1 MMDRRTFLAVSGAA
15 ALGFPALSG
24 RAAAQQAG
32 TLRVAS
38 LKFGSLGW
46 LIETI
51 RAEGIDKALG
61 LDIQVLE
68 VATNQAGPIALMSGD
83 ADVIVSDW
91 PWAMR
96 QRSLGEQVRFRPFSS
111 ALGSVMVPKDSPIKS
126 VKDLEGKKL
135 GVAGSAIDK
144 SWLLTRAYTR
154 KVNGADLAD
163 KVSPV
168 FGAAP
173 LIAEELRNGR
183 LDACLNFWPYAARLS
198 GSGFTELIGMGQV
211 LKELGIDPVPALV
224 GFVWKEKTAAT
235 KATAIAAFIEA
246 ARKGNEVLARS
257 DEAWQRVRPLV
268 KPTSDAE
275 LAAIAKA
282 YRAGIPGPWGPAE
295 TQSAEKLMGIL
306 AEAGDKELMGHGTR
320 FDAKLFEA

>member
-1 MMDRRTFLAVSGAA
+1 MIDRRTFLAATGAA
-15 ALGFPALSG
+15 AVSLPALTG
-24 RAAAQQAG
+24 RAVAQAG
-32 TLRVAS
+32 SLRVAS

-51 RAEGIDKALG
+51 RAEGFDKSAE
-61 LDIQVLE
+61 LDIHVVE

-96 QRSLGEQVRFRPFSS
+96 QRSLGEAVRFRPFSS
-111 ALGSVMVPKDSPIKS
+111 ALGSVMVPKDSTIKA

-144 SWLLTRAYTR
+144 SWLLMRAYTR
-154 KVNGADLAD
+154 KVAGADIAD
-163 KVSPV
+163 KVAPV
-168 FGAAP
+168 YGAAP

-198 GSGFTELIGMGQV
+198 GAGFTELIGMGQV
-211 LKELGIDPVPALV
+211 MKELGIEPVPALV
-224 GFVWKEKTAAT
+224 GYIWKEKVAET
-235 KATAIAAFIEA
+235 KGPAIAAFLEA
-246 ARKGNEVLARS
+246 ARKGNEVLAKS
-257 DEAWQRVRPLV
+257 DAAWERVRPLV
-268 KPTSDAE
+268 KPSSDGE

-282 YRAGIPGPWGPAE
+282 YRAGIPGSWGAAE
-295 TQSAEKLMGIL
+295 TKSAEKLMGIL